1 MLLPLLDGQLSES
14 VPVEKLRALDLGPRT
29 SLFVF
34 CVLGLFAPF
43 VLFLFLLVLAA
54 TKMWTGIMVPGKE
67 ASLLVDPTS
76 EVGRSRKARKSW
88 LDLGRSLMS
97 PNSDCQ
103 PN

>member
-14 VPVEKLRALDLGPRT
+14 VSVEKLRALDLGPCT
-29 SLFVF
+29 SLFVL

-54 TKMWTGIMVPGKE
+54 TKMWTGTCCRGKNH
-67 ASLLVDPTS
+67 AWHVDPTC

-88 LDLGRSLMS
+88 LDL
-97 PNSDCQ
+97 
-103 PN
+103 